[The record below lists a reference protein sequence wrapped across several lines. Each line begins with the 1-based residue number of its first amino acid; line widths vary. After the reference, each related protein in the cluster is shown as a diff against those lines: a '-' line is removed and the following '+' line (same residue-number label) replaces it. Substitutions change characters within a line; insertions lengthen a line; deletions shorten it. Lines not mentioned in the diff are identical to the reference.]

1 MREALAILA
10 EEGLQE
16 CWQRHEGLHHMMWEG
31 LNRLGLKSFIE
42 NDSERLVSVNTIAV
56 RQMPSGGGGTGG
68 AAESLPRVFGLL
80 TPCS

>member
-31 LNRLGLKSFIE
+31 LNRLALKSFIE

-56 RQMPSGGGGTGG
+56 RQMP
-68 AAESLPRVFGLL
+68 RRRRR
-80 TPCS
+80 C